1 MLPFYM
7 KEMQITVRIFLCSS
21 RLFLSVICIIY
32 FLKSLMFRRLAELR
46 VLLTALTA
54 ARSQLFHRQEGV
66 CKTIRLSR
74 CHE

>member
-7 KEMQITVRIFLCSS
+7 KEMQITIRIFLCSN

-46 VLLTALTA
+46 VLLTA

>member
-7 KEMQITVRIFLCSS
+7 KEMQITVRIFLCSN

-46 VLLTALTA
+46 DLLTA

>member
-7 KEMQITVRIFLCSS
+7 KEMEITVRIFLCSN

-46 VLLTALTA
+46 VLLTA

>member
-7 KEMQITVRIFLCSS
+7 KEMQITVQIFLYSS

-46 VLLTALTA
+46 VLLTA

>member
-46 VLLTALTA
+46 VLLTA

>member
-7 KEMQITVRIFLCSS
+7 KEMQITVRIFLCSN

-46 VLLTALTA
+46 VLLTA

>member
-1 MLPFYM
+1 MDASFLYERNADHRSDILMFKQAFSKCYM
-7 KEMQITVRIFLCSS
+7 YHL
-21 RLFLSVICIIY
+21 L
-32 FLKSLMFRRLAELR
+32 LKSLMFRRLAELR
-46 VLLTALTA
+46 VLLTA

>member
-1 MLPFYM
+1 MDAS
-7 KEMQITVRIFLCSS
+7 FLYERNADHRSDILMFKQAFS
-21 RLFLSVICIIY
+21 KCIIY

-46 VLLTALTA
+46 VLLTA

>member
-7 KEMQITVRIFLCSS
+7 KEMQITVRIFLCSN

-46 VLLTALTA
+46 VLLTA

-66 CKTIRLSR
+66 YKTIRLSR